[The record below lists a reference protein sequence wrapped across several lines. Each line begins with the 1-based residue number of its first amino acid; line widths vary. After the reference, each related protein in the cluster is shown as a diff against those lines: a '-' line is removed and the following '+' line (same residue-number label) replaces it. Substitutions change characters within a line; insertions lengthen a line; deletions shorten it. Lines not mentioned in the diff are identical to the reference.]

1 MIQYF
6 VVVES
11 TLGLVRNKGQV
22 PLAARE
28 RRQWSVV
35 KVSGK
40 ELTVN
45 SKPALLVA
53 HFDKVDSITELQ
65 LMKTSY

>member
-45 SKPALLVA
+45 SKIAA
-53 HFDKVDSITELQ
+53 GSAF
-65 LMKTSY
+65 